1 MLISS
6 TVHINAPPE
15 KIWQAFVDVERWPEF
30 APQFQSIVRNDEGPF
45 ALGKSARVTPKGF
58 FGSVWT
64 ITEFTDGRS
73 FTWEADMLP
82 GLHLLA
88 GHSIEPD
95 AAGANVRLWLESS
108 GPMAGVMSLALGRIF
123 RRNVRQEGEG
133 MKSYC
138 ERGAP

>member
-1 MLISS
+1 MHISH

-30 APQFQSIVRNDEGPF
+30 APQFATIALQGEGPL
-45 ALGKSARVTPKGF
+45 APGKRARVTPKGF
-58 FGSVWT
+58 FGAVWT
-64 ITEFTDGRS
+64 VTEFTKGRS
-73 FTWEADMLP
+73 FTWEAGMLP

-95 AAGANVRLWLESS
+95 ADGANVRLWLESS
-108 GPMAGVMSLALGRIF
+108 GPIAGVMSLALGRIF

-133 MKSYC
+133 MKAYC
-138 ERGAP
+138 EGGKP